1 MTTSALAPF
10 TGCLDSL
17 FVVARWLPA
26 APDIYPSSL
35 ELRWKDSLFLHKDLL
50 LNQAGPEPVT
60 VARGMR
66 CPCCRRSGSLGHPP
80 LKLQAGSALPK
91 TTWIEQGAGRSES
104 SRKIGMLFPAK
115 GGKRLGRQKQQMST
129 PTAFQLT
136 IHRSPGA
143 SYIQRTEKESDS
155 TDLTIFS
162 Q

>member
-1 MTTSALAPF
+1 MATSNPRHLSVLSGALVERI
-10 TGCLDSL
+10 S
-17 FVVARWLPA
+17 
-26 APDIYPSSL
+26 
-35 ELRWKDSLFLHKDLL
+35 FLHKDLS
-50 LNQAGPEPVT
+50 LNQAGPEWVLHPPLSQWNT
-60 VARGMR
+60 MSLLLG
-66 CPCCRRSGSLGHPP
+66 SGSPAHPS

-91 TTWIEQGAGRSES
+91 TTWIEQGGGGGRSES

-115 GGKRLGRQKQQMST
+115 GGKWLGRQKQQMPT